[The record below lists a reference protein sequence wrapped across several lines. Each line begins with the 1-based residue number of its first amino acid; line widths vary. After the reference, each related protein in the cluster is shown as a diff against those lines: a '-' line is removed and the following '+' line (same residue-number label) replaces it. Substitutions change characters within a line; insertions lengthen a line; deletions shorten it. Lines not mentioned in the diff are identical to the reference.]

1 MKILII
7 EDNSELRE
15 NMNSYLTQEG
25 LLCELAESKSMAMD
39 KLSSFAYD
47 IILLDIMLPDGSGMD
62 ILSHIKSRGI
72 KSGVLI
78 ISGKDSMDDKI
89 QGLDFGADDYI
100 TKPFFLPELNARI
113 KSIYRRKKFDGDNLI
128 RFEEIIINPETR
140 EVKVNTNL
148 IEFTR
153 KEYELLVY
161 FIANKNRVL
170 TKQAIAEHLWGDFAD
185 SMDSHDFVYQHI
197 KNLRKKITIAGGA
210 DYLSTIYGMG
220 YKFSIEQ

>member
-7 EDNSELRE
+7 EDNEELGA
-15 NMNSYLTQEG
+15 NMLTFLIEG
-25 LLCELAESKSMAMD
+25 GFICEIAKTKIEALE
-39 KLSSFAYD
+39 KLVSFKYD
-47 IILLDIMLPDGSGMD
+47 IILLDIMLPDGSGLD
-62 ILSHIKSRGI
+62 ILERIKSKNI
-72 KSGVLI
+72 DSGVLI
-78 ISGKDSMDDKI
+78 ISAKDSMEDKI
-89 QGLDFGADDYI
+89 QGLDYGADDYI

-128 RFEEIIINPETR
+128 KFEEIEINPDTLET
-140 EVKVNTNL
+140 KINKKSIDL
-148 IEFTR
+148 TR

-197 KNLRKKITIAGGA
+197 KNLRKKITNGGGS

-220 YKFSIEQ
+220 YKFKVE

>member
-7 EDNSELRE
+7 EDNSELRK
-15 NMNSYLTQEG
+15 NMESYLTQEG
-25 LLCELAESKSMAMD
+25 FLCELAESKSVAMD
-39 KLSSFAYD
+39 KLSSFDYD

-62 ILSHIKSRGI
+62 ILSQIKARSI

-89 QGLDFGADDYI
+89 QGLDYGADDYI

-128 RFEEIIINPETR
+128 RFEEISINPETR
-140 EVKVNTNL
+140 EVKVKTNL
-148 IEFTR
+148 LEFTR

-185 SMDSHDFVYQHI
+185 SLDSHDFVYQHI

>member
-7 EDNSELRE
+7 EDNEDLGT
-15 NMNSYLTQEG
+15 NMQTYLVQG
-25 LLCELAESKSMAMD
+25 GFVCELAKNKFVALG
-39 KLSSFAYD
+39 KLSAFSYD
-47 IILLDIMLPDGSGMD
+47 IILLDIMLPDGSGLD
-62 ILSHIKSRGI
+62 ILNHIKTNNI

-78 ISGKDSMDDKI
+78 ISAKDSMEDKI
-89 QGLDFGADDYI
+89 QGLDYGADDYI

-113 KSIYRRKKFDGDNLI
+113 KSIYRRKKFDGENLI
-128 RFEEIIINPETR
+128 KFEEIEINPDTLR
-140 EVKVNTNL
+140 TKIGQKAIDL
-148 IEFTR
+148 TR

-197 KNLRKKITIAGGA
+197 KNLRKKITNSGGS

-220 YKFSIEQ
+220 YKFTSE